1 MNTRAALFL
10 MVLAAA
16 LALPLPAAPAPAVA
30 APVEIPTA
38 AEAVGL
44 ALRESPQAAIA
55 RAQLEAALAASVNLE
70 SMLLGW
76 RFDAVLDDTLSRSE
90 QLAPV
95 LGGDPL
101 NTFSATVAARKALAV
116 RGSTALALEE
126 ARLQREQ
133 AERDYLARLRE
144 IGVTAYEA
152 YRQLELALIR
162 HRILERAVALTR
174 DSLEAAEEQ
183 AVLGAHTE
191 AQVRAARLAHEEAVQ
206 RRDAS
211 RRLLDIAW
219 QRLARLL
226 GLDPAGVDILDLDVI
241 EVEEALE
248 MIAGRHPAFWPE
260 RAVPWQESL
269 EELVERA
276 KANRPEVQNARAGV
290 ALARLGVEKV
300 KLDRRPDIQLT
311 AGATWPGQIRASLTV
326 DDEGVAQ
333 ASVTGWRF
341 DRAIPSELSAVT
353 QAPKD
358 EVDWSLGIRVT
369 YNLWDS
375 GASRA
380 AAHRAGQLLR
390 QAELGLDEA
399 LHGVALD
406 VEGRHAELVSAY
418 EALLMAS
425 ERALLAHLEL
435 ETEEAK
441 AALGMSS
448 RLQVDAAAM
457 QLWQAVAAAVSAR
470 FDYELAVVRLAA
482 AAAWDLETLSQI
494 VHGLQGW

>member
-1 MNTRAALFL
+1 M
-10 MVLAAA
+10 
-16 LALPLPAAPAPAVA
+16 
-30 APVEIPTA
+30 
-38 AEAVGL
+38 
-44 ALRESPQAAIA
+44 
-55 RAQLEAALAASVNLE
+55 
-70 SMLLGW
+70 
-76 RFDAVLDDTLSRSE
+76 
-90 QLAPV
+90 
-95 LGGDPL
+95 
-101 NTFSATVAARKALAV
+101 
-116 RGSTALALEE
+116 
-126 ARLQREQ
+126 
-133 AERDYLARLRE
+133 
-144 IGVTAYEA
+144 
-152 YRQLELALIR
+152 
-162 HRILERAVALTR
+162 
-174 DSLEAAEEQ
+174 
-183 AVLGAHTE
+183 
-191 AQVRAARLAHEEAVQ
+191 
-206 RRDAS
+206 
-211 RRLLDIAW
+211 
-219 QRLARLL
+219 
-226 GLDPAGVDILDLDVI
+226 
-241 EVEEALE
+241 
-248 MIAGRHPAFWPE
+248 
-260 RAVPWQESL
+260 
-269 EELVERA
+269 
-276 KANRPEVQNARAGV
+276 